1 MKAKPAFIAIL
12 ALVLISPFFAS
23 GSKIDDLKNS
33 ITEKNS
39 QIAELEKEIAGF
51 QKEIEKTAGYADNLK
66 NQIKI
71 INATISKLSGD
82 ISLTRRKIEAAELTL
97 EKLNAEI
104 GEKELSITELKIS
117 LTELIRNIYEMGNQ
131 SVIEILLAKASL
143 SNFFSDM
150 DDIESLSSEIDAKLS
165 ELKEIKAELESEMAL
180 REDQR
185 KKLLE
190 FKNELSD
197 RKSIEEAARSEKNT
211 VFKLTKNKEAEYQKL
226 LKEREIQRE
235 AALNEIQE
243 IEDELRKLIDPESLP
258 EARRGLLAWPISG
271 ATLTQDFGV
280 TPYSKILYDGKPHNG
295 IDIRAQVGTPVYA
308 AEDGVIA
315 ASGNTDAFPRCLSY
329 GKWILIK
336 HPNNLATLYAHLSL
350 IKVANGN
357 EVKRGDL
364 IGYSG
369 DTGYAKGPHL
379 HFTVY
384 AADTVEFKSS
394 SLPKSTCKFLPFGG
408 YLNPLSYL

>member
-1 MKAKPAFIAIL
+1 MMAKSNLIAVLTLVGILPFIA
-12 ALVLISPFFAS
+12 F
-23 GSKIDDLKNS
+23 GSRIDDLKS
-33 ITEKNS
+33 GIAEKNR
-39 QIAELEKEIAGF
+39 QIAEFEKEIAEF
-51 QKEIEKTAGYADNLK
+51 QKEMEKTAGDADNLK

-71 INATISKLSGD
+71 INAAVSKLSSD
-82 ISLTRRKIEAAELTL
+82 IGLTRRKIEAAELTI

-104 GEKELSITELKIS
+104 EEKEISIIALKIS

-150 DDIESLSSEIDAKLS
+150 DDIESLSSEIDVKLS
-165 ELKEIKAELESEMAL
+165 ELKEIKTELESEMTA

-185 KKLLE
+185 KKYLE

-211 VFKLTKNKEAEYQKL
+211 LLKLTKNKEVEYQKL
-226 LKEREIQRE
+226 LKEREAARV

-258 EARRGLLAWPISG
+258 EARRGLLAWPING
-271 ATLTQDFGV
+271 ATLTQNFGV
-280 TPYSKILYDGKPHNG
+280 TPYSEILYNGKPHNG
-295 IDIRAQVGTPVYA
+295 IDIRAQIGTPVYA
-308 AEDGVIA
+308 AEDGIV
-315 ASGNTDAFPRCLSY
+315 SGTGDTDAFYRCLSY

-350 IKVANGN
+350 IKAVDGS

-384 AADTVEFKSS
+384 AADTVEFKPS